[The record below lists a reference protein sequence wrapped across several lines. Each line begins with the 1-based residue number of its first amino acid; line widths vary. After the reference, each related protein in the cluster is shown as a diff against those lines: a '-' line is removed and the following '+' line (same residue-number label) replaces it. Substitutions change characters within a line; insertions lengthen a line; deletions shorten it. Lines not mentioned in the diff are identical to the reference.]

1 MPVHAFVRFK
11 YWLPV
16 VVWMALIFLM
26 STNLGSAAN
35 TSRFIEPLLRW
46 LIPHISP
53 HTIREIHFYI
63 RKSAHLGEYAV
74 LGWLLWRALRQ
85 TRPVAPSRTR
95 WKIAVAAL
103 LMSAAYAATDE
114 FHQSFVPTRTAS
126 ARDVMI
132 DTCGALIG
140 LCIVQVKTVFER
152 RRIRSQGL
160 IR

>member
-1 MPVHAFVRFK
+1 MLRSLKH
-11 YWLPV
+11 WLLV
-16 VVWMALIFLM
+16 GVWMALIFLM

-74 LGWLLWRALRQ
+74 LGGLLWRALRH
-85 TRPVAPSRTR
+85 TRMAAGRTPVR
-95 WKIAVAAL
+95 IALAAL
-103 LMSAAYAATDE
+103 LLSAAYAATDE

-140 LCIVQVKTVFER
+140 LCIVQVTIVFER
-152 RRIRSQGL
+152 RSLRSQGI